1 MKYSLNYPNNLKN
14 WLIGFSIS
22 LFQYTAAI
30 LTEGVTMLL
39 ICGQDNPLD
48 CVLNFLALS
57 VIAQIDDMYAASLKL
72 NPLI

>member
-1 MKYSLNYPNNLKN
+1 MKFSLNYSSELKN
-14 WLIGFSIS
+14 WLIGFAIS
-22 LFQYTAAI
+22 LFQYTGAI
-30 LTEGVTMLL
+30 LTEAVTLL
-39 ICGQDNPLD
+39 IICGQNTPLD